1 MRRRMARKLGAFPV
15 IYARTAAARSTWRRP
30 TGPTTLRGEAAEI
43 FTRWD
48 AAWTA
53 SSHRG
58 RRRGA
63 TLHPPG
69 RSVRRVGIFRGC
81 SGGATR
87 CHLPIAPARDRRSSL
102 GTDTAFD
109 CSRSPFRR
117 RRFLHGA
124 AFPPVRRRSRRYP
137 CDRHHRSPVKEMTPT
152 CHGSFDGKR
161 GRPFP
166 DHGDGPE
173 ARGVRRSRRGTIRRR
188 FDPGNWGQTRPGSPI
203 LKAAIFRADRGRL
216 QLVPANSAMQ
226 LPQSQ

>member
-87 CHLPIAPARDRRSSL
+87 CIYQSRLRAIGGRALGLILLLIVLVLLFGGGGFYMGPPFHLYGGGLGVILVIVIIVLLLRR
-102 GTDTAFD
+102 
-109 CSRSPFRR
+109 
-117 RRFLHGA
+117 
-124 AFPPVRRRSRRYP
+124 
-137 CDRHHRSPVKEMTPT
+137 
-152 CHGSFDGKR
+152 
-161 GRPFP
+161 
-166 DHGDGPE
+166 
-173 ARGVRRSRRGTIRRR
+173 
-188 FDPGNWGQTRPGSPI
+188 
-203 LKAAIFRADRGRL
+203 
-216 QLVPANSAMQ
+216 
-226 LPQSQ
+226 